1 MASGHRRRPTAA
13 AFGRT
18 AARLTLPA
26 AGSSPGQEIIN
37 IFASGHTQCALPFR
51 LAAATWLKIR

>member
-1 MASGHRRRPTAA
+1 MASAHRRRPAAA

-18 AARLTLPA
+18 AARGRQL
-26 AGSSPGQEIIN
+26 SGQEIIN